1 MHFNIALTMDT
12 RAGIKSHILTNLS
25 IYLKKSFKDKDYG
38 ADLQNYTLGFTSVLA
53 PEGYGHFFEKKK
65 PLYVSDRTTKNR
77 FTGERHHM
85 YRLFIDSIVIE
96 PHEYEDFVTGTDH
109 NSLQI
114 VKAKI
119 LESLSNL
126 NRLPKKVKDFDK
138 ERFRIDM
145 RNLLEQTDDMQ
156 IISFQ
161 P

>member
-1 MHFNIALTMDT
+1 MDS
-12 RAGIKSHILTNLS
+12 RAGGKSRILTNLS
-25 IYLKKSFKDKDYG
+25 TNMNTFFKDKDYG

-65 PLYVSDRTTKNR
+65 PLYVSDRITKNR

-85 YRLFIDSIVIE
+85 YRLFIDSILIE

-119 LESLSNL
+119 VESLSNL
-126 NRLPKKVKDFDK
+126 NRFPKKVKDFDK

-145 RNLLEQTDDMQ
+145 RNLLEQTDDIH
-156 IISFQ
+156 IICFQ